1 MGGSTQVDQGR
12 QQPRTGAHLTLSG
25 RPLPVRHG
33 MLRDQLW
40 GGCSTGRQEGEGDR
54 KERKTG
60 KRE

>member
-12 QQPRTGAHLTLSG
+12 QQPRTGAHMTLSG

-40 GGCSTGRQEGEGDR
+40 GGCSTGQEGEGDR